1 MFLKHVTKMSDY
13 FFTSSSKD
21 CQQLHIDF
29 FTFRRNK
36 IRNGKEY
43 WNCEENC
50 GAVCVTVNNIIESVK
65 NDHCHLPDVRKVNK
79 LKCLEKMKTY
89 LDENVSKS
97 LRESYSYVMSELRRG
112 TSAEKEIAGLHLH
125 FY

>member
-1 MFLKHVTKMSDY
+1 MLLK
-13 FFTSSSKD
+13 
-21 CQQLHIDF
+21 CQTIFSHHQVRI
-29 FTFRRNK
+29 
-36 IRNGKEY
+36 
-43 WNCEENC
+43 
-50 GAVCVTVNNIIESVK
+50 VNNYTLISSHFDETKFGTEKNIGIVKKIVEQFVSLSITSLKVLKMIIAI
-65 NDHCHLPDVRKVNK
+65 RKVNK